1 MEYRGYYPR
10 QSEAYNNVMRYIYY
24 YLLYFPNKFSFCNEP
39 PKDEFLSQLIKKA
52 ESLHRSNLKNE
63 SSSYI

>member
-39 PKDEFLSQLIKKA
+39 PKDEFLSQLIKK
-52 ESLHRSNLKNE
+52 S
-63 SSSYI
+63 